1 MVTSTCRMPAYL
13 KSPIEF
19 VAGDRDARASL
30 LCVTELGHSL
40 EFVLRGARQLDFV
53 VANLETVERYH
64 DQALANAEIAANG
77 QYRKRDHLARLN
89 DEIIDHAN
97 FLVMLV
103 DDGTADNVR
112 GAVARCHFLHIDVH
126 ERVRLRTHL
135 RQHGCGRKKPADDDR
150 ACGGEQ
156 LVRKLPLHLFPR
168 TFEKRLSARVYYT
181 KVVRQAAALF
191 ISCGLIHGRLLVC
204 PDLSRRP
211 VAAKSSSAMPFL
223 EGGRS
228 SATAGN

>member
-150 ACGGEQ
+150 ACGGKQ
-156 LVRKLPLHLFPR
+156 LVRKLPLHLFPPAR
-168 TFEKRLSARVYYT
+168 TFKY
-181 KVVRQAAALF
+181 
-191 ISCGLIHGRLLVC
+191 C
-204 PDLSRRP
+204 PRESHKHATVD
-211 VAAKSSSAMPFL
+211 SSSRSFAQPRHAAGHPL
-223 EGGRS
+223 AGLGDSGRGAGGSRGS
-228 SATAGN
+228 YDISGR

>member
-1 MVTSTCRMPAYL
+1 V
-13 KSPIEF
+13 
-19 VAGDRDARASL
+19 
-30 LCVTELGHSL
+30 
-40 EFVLRGARQLDFV
+40 
-53 VANLETVERYH
+53 
-64 DQALANAEIAANG
+64 LANTEKGTNG
-77 QYRKRDHLARLN
+77 QYGKWGLLARPRRGLSRPTGRVD
-89 DEIIDHAN
+89 DEIIDCAD
-97 FLVMLV
+97 FLTMLIEH
-103 DDGTADNVR
+103 GTADKLR
-112 GAVARCHFLHIDVH
+112 GAVARCHFLHIDAL
-126 ERVRLRTHL
+126 ERKRLRRHL
-135 RQHGCGRKKPADDDR
+135 RQHGTGRKKPADDDR